1 MDRENIKFPGAPHFG
16 LFIVYASLITIGVF
30 LIENAFRFDLTNTWD
45 VVRFFLPF
53 LLLISF
59 GFYLWRKQREIN
71 NTLYL
76 FSITDPL
83 TGAFNYLALF
93 QKIDN
98 FLEND
103 VDFTLIFIDIDGFKK
118 YNDNKGHIAGNEA
131 LVEFVRIAREIIG
144 ENNIVARF
152 GGDEF
157 VIILKDIDDEPA
169 NVIQKIA
176 EKFNLTTG
184 LKISYGI
191 TKPQKGDTESTL
203 IHRADSQMYKNKRKI

>member
-59 GFYLWRKQREIN
+59 GFYLWKKQREIN

-176 EKFNLTTG
+176 EKFNLTTE

-191 TKPQKGDTESTL
+191 TKPRKGDTESTL

>member
-30 LIENAFRFDLTNTWD
+30 LIENAFRFDLTNIWD
-45 VVRFFLPF
+45 VLRFFLPF

-103 VDFTLIFIDIDGFKK
+103 ADFTLIFIDIDGFKK

>member
-59 GFYLWRKQREIN
+59 GFYLWKKQREIN

-103 VDFTLIFIDIDGFKK
+103 ADFTLIFIDIDGFKK

-191 TKPQKGDTESTL
+191 TKPRKGDTESTL

>member
-30 LIENAFRFDLTNTWD
+30 LIENAFRFDLTNIWD

-83 TGAFNYLALF
+83 TGAFNYLSLF
-93 QKIDN
+93 QKIEDLLKNDDN
-98 FLEND
+98 FN
-103 VDFTLIFIDIDGFKK
+103 LIFVDIDGFKK
-118 YNDNKGHIAGNEA
+118 YNDKKGHIAGNEA

-176 EKFNLTTG
+176 EKFNLTTE

-191 TKPQKGDTESTL
+191 TKPRKGDTESTL

>member
-1 MDRENIKFPGAPHFG
+1 M
-16 LFIVYASLITIGVF
+16 
-30 LIENAFRFDLTNTWD
+30 
-45 VVRFFLPF
+45 
-53 LLLISF
+53 
-59 GFYLWRKQREIN
+59 
-71 NTLYL
+71 
-76 FSITDPL
+76 
-83 TGAFNYLALF
+83 
-93 QKIDN
+93 
-98 FLEND
+98 
-103 VDFTLIFIDIDGFKK
+103 
-118 YNDNKGHIAGNEA
+118 
-131 LVEFVRIAREIIG
+131 VEFVRIAREIIG

-169 NVIQKIA
+169 NVVQKIA